1 MYKDI
6 YSKNLYYAGV
16 FWYFSS
22 PYWKWLYLSLS
33 EIGTNFDIRV
43 VYGKKS
49 QYRFYID
56 RDVSFKESIIKI
68 CVV

>member
-1 MYKDI
+1 MYE
-6 YSKNLYYAGV
+6 KNISTIHMHYAGV

-49 QYRFYID
+49 QYRFYRD
-56 RDVSFKESIIKI
+56 RDVLFRFIKI

>member
-6 YSKNLYYAGV
+6 YSKKLHYAGV

-33 EIGTNFDIRV
+33 EIGRNFDIKV
-43 VYGKKS
+43 VYGKKA
-49 QYRFYID
+49 QYRFD
-56 RDVSFKESIIKI
+56 RNCLLKESVIKVCII
-68 CVV
+68 